1 MKQLNPILSN
11 DPNYYLRFTN
21 KNPKVIKNYYAYKYI
36 QKRRRFL
43 KNMDKML
50 MLNNYH
56 NTYYPELG
64 IKTKLF
70 TPFNLKS
77 VPAYYYNLISV
88 ITEYFSCKAIWIKR
102 FPKQTIDPI
111 NTFIIVGH
119 LPDVYMCHKL
129 ISFEINNIQQLH
141 FNKTRQHVKKVIKK
155 HKKRKPNKSA
165 NARTVA
171 SKYIKKLI
179 HNMFLIW
186 ERLLESKN
194 NDNVIYGIK
203 LEKTEKIYK
212 YSRDNKLLDF
222 GKRDWVNTPNISNAF
237 CRENKFCKNKIIVYK
252 SFTSV

>member
-102 FPKQTIDPI
+102 FPKQTERCSTQSRGP
-111 NTFIIVGH
+111 F
-119 LPDVYMCHKL
+119 KRR
-129 ISFEINNIQQLH
+129 SERRR
-141 FNKTRQHVKKVIKK
+141 KKKVQQ
-155 HKKRKPNKSA
+155 PCFTTLL
-165 NARTVA
+165 RT
-171 SKYIKKLI
+171 
-179 HNMFLIW
+179 
-186 ERLLESKN
+186 
-194 NDNVIYGIK
+194 
-203 LEKTEKIYK
+203 
-212 YSRDNKLLDF
+212 
-222 GKRDWVNTPNISNAF
+222 
-237 CRENKFCKNKIIVYK
+237 
-252 SFTSV
+252 